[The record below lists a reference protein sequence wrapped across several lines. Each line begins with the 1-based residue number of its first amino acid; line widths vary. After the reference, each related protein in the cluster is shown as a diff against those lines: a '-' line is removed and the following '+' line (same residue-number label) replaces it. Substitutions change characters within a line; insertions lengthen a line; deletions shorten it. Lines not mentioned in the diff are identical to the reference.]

1 MTTCLQ
7 KQEAIKNGEKK
18 YFTGKPCKHG
28 HIAERYTKDGNCIVC
43 RASQYS
49 RDFDKVSKRQKVRR
63 SKPEVKEKNKKTGQ
77 IYSQKNKTKLSKG
90 KAKWVDNNRE
100 RHNNNYN
107 AWQKKKY
114 RTDENFKMMK
124 ILRSR
129 LTSALKGN
137 IKAGPTMKLIGC
149 TIEELWLH
157 IESLFEPGMTK
168 ENNGNGDGF
177 WHLDHKMPCFS
188 FDLSKLEQQ
197 KKCFHYK
204 NLQPLWSNDNLKK
217 AAKIL

>member
-77 IYSQKNKTKLSKG
+77 IYRQKNKTKLSKG
-90 KAKWVDNNRE
+90 KAKCVV
-100 RHNNNYN
+100 
-107 AWQKKKY
+107 
-114 RTDENFKMMK
+114 F
-124 ILRSR
+124 L
-129 LTSALKGN
+129 LL
-137 IKAGPTMKLIGC
+137 L
-149 TIEELWLH
+149 
-157 IESLFEPGMTK
+157 
-168 ENNGNGDGF
+168 
-177 WHLDHKMPCFS
+177 
-188 FDLSKLEQQ
+188 
-197 KKCFHYK
+197 
-204 NLQPLWSNDNLKK
+204 
-217 AAKIL
+217 